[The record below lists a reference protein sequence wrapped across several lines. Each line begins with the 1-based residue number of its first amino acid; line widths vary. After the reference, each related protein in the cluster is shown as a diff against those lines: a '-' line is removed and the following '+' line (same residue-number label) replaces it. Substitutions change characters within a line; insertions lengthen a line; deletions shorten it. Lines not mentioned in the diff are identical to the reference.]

1 MSGPGG
7 KMAAVDAKVM
17 ARDERAE
24 LVDLLRTLTP
34 EQWRTPSLCAGWR
47 VRDVVAHV
55 FSYEGLPLTELFGR
69 LLRSGLALG
78 RANALGIAAHSG
90 RSTDEL
96 VALAANHLT
105 PSGLTTAF
113 GGRVALTDALI
124 HHQDIRRPLGLSRDI
139 PPERLTAVLGFAVT
153 APPLGARSRI
163 RGLTLTATDTDWTVG
178 AGPEVTGPAEAL
190 LMAIAGRPGVV
201 GELAGPG
208 CAELT
213 RRIGG

>member
-1 MSGPGG
+1 
-7 KMAAVDAKVM
+7 M

-34 EQWRTPSLCAGWR
+34 EQWKAPSLCAGWR
-47 VRDVVAHV
+47 VRDVVAHM
-55 FSYEGLPLTELFGR
+55 FSYEGLPPAELVGR
-69 LLRSGLALG
+69 LLRSGLTLG
-78 RANALGIAAHSG
+78 RANAMGVAAHSG
-90 RSTDEL
+90 RSTEEL
-96 VALAANHLT
+96 VALAANHVT
-105 PSGLTTAF
+105 PTGPISAF
-113 GGRVALTDALI
+113 GCRVALTDALI
-124 HHQDIRRPLGLSRDI
+124 HHQDIRRPLGVPRDI

-163 RGLTLTATDTDWTVG
+163 RGLSLTATDVDWTIG
-178 AGPEVTGPAEAL
+178 SGPEVTGPAEAL

>member
-1 MSGPGG
+1 
-7 KMAAVDAKVM
+7 M

-34 EQWRTPSLCAGWR
+34 EQWETPSLCAGWR
-47 VRDVVAHV
+47 VRDVVAHM
-55 FSYEGLPLTELFGR
+55 FSYEGLPLPALVGR
-69 LLRSGLALG
+69 LLRSGLTLG
-78 RANALGIAAHSG
+78 RANALGVAAQSG

-105 PSGLTTAF
+105 PSGPTTAF
-113 GGRVALTDALI
+113 GGRVALCDALI
-124 HHQDIRRPLGLSRDI
+124 HHQDIRRPLGLHRDI
-139 PPERLTAVLGFAVT
+139 PAERLTAVLGFAVT

-163 RGLTLTATDTDWTVG
+163 RGLTLTATDIDWTTG
-178 AGPEVTGPAEAL
+178 AGPAVTGPAEAL
-190 LMAIAGRPGVV
+190 LMALAGRRGVV
-201 GELAGPG
+201 GELSGPG